1 MSNYRLILR
10 VIFRIMAF
18 AGALGL
24 VYVFSLGFFQSSEK
38 AAMHQFDLSLL
49 ENDAGTYFRVNDREL
64 LVVKYDNKFSVFW
77 SNDPVYGCRLEY
89 ESLLIRA
96 VCIDIKYSLQGYSQA
111 KDQQLL
117 KPDYKII
124 NDNQLVVY

>member
-24 VYVFSLGFFQSSEK
+24 VYVFSVGFFQSSEK
-38 AAMHQFDLSLL
+38 AAVHQFDLSLL
-49 ENDAGTYFRVNDREL
+49 ENDGEMYFTVNDREL
-64 LVVKYDNKFSVFW
+64 LVVKYNNKFSVFW
-77 SNDPVYGCRLEY
+77 SNDPVYGCRLMY
-89 ESLLIRA
+89 KNRLIQA
-96 VCIDIKYSLQGYSQA
+96 VCIDIKYNLQGYSQA

-117 KPDYKII
+117 KPDYKIVD
-124 NDNQLVVY
+124 DNQLVVY